1 MESMVVQTTMPMTWT
16 FATYLARAERD
27 SNMTREVRSGSVE
40 TSDMRSSSAAA
51 VSISAAAVSMSAAAV
66 SASGMYVLFL
76 SADTLSAVCVAALSD
91 VNLSVESCLS
101 LSIVVAVAAV
111 FVAGDVVLCE
121 LRSRTI
127 FKGW

>member
-1 MESMVVQTTMPMTWT
+1 
-16 FATYLARAERD
+16 
-27 SNMTREVRSGSVE
+27 MTREVRSGSVE
-40 TSDMRSSSAAA
+40 TSDMRSSSAAAVAISAAA